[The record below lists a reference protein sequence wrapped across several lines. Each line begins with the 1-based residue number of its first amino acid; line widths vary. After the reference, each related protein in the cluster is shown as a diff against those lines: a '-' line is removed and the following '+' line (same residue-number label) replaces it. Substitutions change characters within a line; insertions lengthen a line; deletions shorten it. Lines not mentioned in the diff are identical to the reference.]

1 MDGAQPNAELLRDV
15 HARVKAHVAPKE
27 GRDAAE
33 QVASEV
39 VLLVRDRMEEDPG
52 SLRSLGEVEQFVAL
66 ATRCALVEYQRTP
79 SRRRE
84 GEWALFSEVV

>member
-1 MDGAQPNAELLRDV
+1 MHGVQPQGGLLKAVRAHV
-15 HARVKAHVAPKE
+15 VARVAPREGRKAAAHVA
-27 GRDAAE
+27 R
-33 QVASEV
+33 EV
-39 VLLVRDRMEEDPG
+39 VLLVRNRMREDPG
-52 SLRSLGEVEQFVAL
+52 SLSGPAKVEEFVAL